1 MEVQEACISS
11 GKSVLPHLSLGVHT
25 SLQEAG
31 PFVSPPITPQMQHE
45 KNGRDQLQVKYCCD
59 GACMRDCVC
68 SITEWYPTLLS
79 RSLKLLFQPLLCLVL
94 PLGILSL
101 KKQTTAAFAF
111 VLWHLGSEKQQTT
124 SGTGSLQSTCLSC
137 YIDGLYFTSL
147 LYNVNL
153 AKQCSTFKATLPT
166 I

>member
-1 MEVQEACISS
+1 MTFSMKDQQRSKGSRLGVEVQEACISS

-25 SLQEAG
+25 SLQEGG
-31 PFVSPPITPQMQHE
+31 PFVSPPITPQMQHWVHE
-45 KNGRDQLQVKYCCD
+45 KNGRDQLQVNIRCD
-59 GACMRDCVC
+59 GTCMRDCVC

-101 KKQTTAAFAF
+101 KKNNYGG
-111 VLWHLGSEKQQTT
+111 L
-124 SGTGSLQSTCLSC
+124 CLC
-137 YIDGLYFTSL
+137 T
-147 LYNVNL
+147 L
-153 AKQCSTFKATLPT
+153 ASW